1 MPRRKNE
8 NIRSL
13 TKTGRGKTY
22 SVTVPI
28 KMIRELG
35 WQRKQKV
42 VFSIRGKS
50 ITIRDW
56 PIKKGQKL

>member
-13 TKTGRGKTY
+13 NKTSSGKAY
-22 SVTVPI
+22 AVTVPI

-35 WQRKQKV
+35 WQKKQKV

-50 ITIRDW
+50 ITIKDW
-56 PIKKGQKL
+56 PVKKR